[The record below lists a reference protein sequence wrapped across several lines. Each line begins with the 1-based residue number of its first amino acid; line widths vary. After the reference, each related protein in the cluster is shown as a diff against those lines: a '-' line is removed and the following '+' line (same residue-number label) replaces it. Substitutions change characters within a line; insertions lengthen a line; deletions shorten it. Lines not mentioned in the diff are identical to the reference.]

1 MQVRGMLPALVRD
14 FGIGEYNTFLLDGG
28 GRLSQVGMR
37 GYDGLNK

>member
-1 MQVRGMLPALVRD
+1 MLPALVRD
-14 FGIGEYNTFLLDGG
+14 FEMGEYNTFLLDDG